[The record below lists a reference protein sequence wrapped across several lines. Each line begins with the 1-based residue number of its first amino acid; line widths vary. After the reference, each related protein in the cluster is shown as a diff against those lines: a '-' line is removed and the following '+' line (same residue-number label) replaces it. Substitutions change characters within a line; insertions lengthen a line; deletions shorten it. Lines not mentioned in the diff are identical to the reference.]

1 MSPTNIIFSFKTF
14 HLGLQ
19 MLGSKF
25 NLADLSRTM
34 CSYLYD
40 VPETSSMSRM
50 LGLTGA
56 LWQMVR
62 SGGAVPART
71 LDSVIIVTNDFG
83 FTEIN
88 NVADTNNCNGNLSL
102 QFDRRKGSAR
112 EFYSTSISTNHD
124 KVARSPKSYDVE
136 APSLAK
142 YLWSSLERKLSIINI
157 CYIYVV
163 RP

>member
-1 MSPTNIIFSFKTF
+1 MSLSQMIIRIDRPLAYYHPDGPASCKWLSGGTSLLQMIIFSFKTF

-19 MLGSKF
+19 ILGSRF
-25 NLADLSRTM
+25 NLADLSRRM
-34 CSYLYD
+34 CSCVSTSDLYD

-88 NVADTNNCNGNLSL
+88 KRRWHKQL
-102 QFDRRKGSAR
+102 QWKPLDSIWQKKRISSRVLQYIT
-112 EFYSTSISTNHD
+112 FYI
-124 KVARSPKSYDVE
+124 A
-136 APSLAK
+136 
-142 YLWSSLERKLSIINI
+142 W
-157 CYIYVV
+157 
-163 RP
+163 

>member
-1 MSPTNIIFSFKTF
+1 MIIQINQIPLTNIIFSFKTF
-14 HLGLQ
+14 HLGLEI
-19 MLGSKF
+19 LGSGF

-34 CSYLYD
+34 CSCVFTSDLFD

-88 NVADTNNCNGNLSL
+88 KC
-102 QFDRRKGSAR
+102 R
-112 EFYSTSISTNHD
+112 
-124 KVARSPKSYDVE
+124 
-136 APSLAK
+136 
-142 YLWSSLERKLSIINI
+142 
-157 CYIYVV
+157 
-163 RP
+163 

>member
-1 MSPTNIIFSFKTF
+1 MQMIIWVDQIPLTNIIFSFKTF

-19 MLGSKF
+19 ILGSKF

-34 CSYLYD
+34 CSDLYD

-71 LDSVIIVTNDFG
+71 LDPVIIVTNDFG

-142 YLWSSLERKLSIINI
+142 YL
-157 CYIYVV
+157 
-163 RP
+163 

>member
-1 MSPTNIIFSFKTF
+1 MQMIIWVDQIPLTNIIFSSKTF

-19 MLGSKF
+19 TLGSKF

-34 CSYLYD
+34 CSDLYD

-88 NVADTNNCNGNLSL
+88 
-102 QFDRRKGSAR
+102 KGS
-112 EFYSTSISTNHD
+112 
-124 KVARSPKSYDVE
+124 VQ
-136 APSLAK
+136 
-142 YLWSSLERKLSIINI
+142 IIKMEI
-157 CYIYVV
+157 
-163 RP
+163 